1 MARILAL
8 DHGSARCGCAISDP
22 SGTLATPLP
31 AVERPDSKKG
41 LAALERMAAEQGAE
55 RVIVGLPLTLAGEH
69 GEQADAARAFAERL
83 ERRLN
88 IPVEL
93 HDERLTTR
101 LAERTG
107 GEGDEDSRA
116 AAHLLESYLSAKRPA
131 RPGAQGS
138 PSRAVS
144 RPR

>member
-22 SGTLATPLP
+22 SGTLATPL
-31 AVERPDSKKG
+31 AVIERPDSKRG
-41 LAALERMAAEQGAE
+41 LGALARLVDERGAE
-55 RVIVGLPLTLAGEH
+55 RVVVGLPLTLGGEP
-69 GEQADAARAFAERL
+69 GEQAQAARAFAERL

-107 GEGDEDSRA
+107 GAGDEDSRA
-116 AAHLLESYLSAKRPA
+116 AAHLLESYLA
-131 RPGAQGS
+131 RLAGGS
-138 PSRAVS
+138 RG
-144 RPR
+144 